1 MGILVNLVSQ
11 SQEVPPGIE
20 ECGLVGYSAT
30 ERLSGPVQ
38 GGLTFIIHPV
48 TARTEF
54 DSRTGGP
61 EMDIDWTFGDYSSLY
76 AKERGL
82 S

>member
-1 MGILVNLVSQ
+1 MAQNRVN
-11 SQEVPPGIE
+11 G
-20 ECGLVGYSAT
+20 
-30 ERLSGPVQ
+30 
-38 GGLTFIIHPV
+38 V

-76 AKERGL
+76 AKERDL

>member
-1 MGILVNLVSQ
+1 VSVWILF
-11 SQEVPPGIE
+11 IW
-20 ECGLVGYSAT
+20 
-30 ERLSGPVQ
+30 LSLETSGRPCEH
-38 GGLTFIIHPV
+38 GV

-61 EMDIDWTFGDYSSLY
+61 EMDIDWTFGDCSSLY

>member
-1 MGILVNLVSQ
+1 MDEDKLILEASHY
-11 SQEVPPGIE
+11 P
-20 ECGLVGYSAT
+20 A
-30 ERLSGPVQ
+30 
-38 GGLTFIIHPV
+38 V